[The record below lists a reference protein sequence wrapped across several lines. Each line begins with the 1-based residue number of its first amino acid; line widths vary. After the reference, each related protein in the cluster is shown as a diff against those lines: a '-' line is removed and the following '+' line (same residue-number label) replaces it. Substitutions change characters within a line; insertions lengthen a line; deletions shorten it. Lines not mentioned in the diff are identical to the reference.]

1 MNLDD
6 NAVERK
12 NLAFDNNEPFAL
24 KPLKNFGEGAIFTP
38 PIHSG
43 INGVPVAEFFWGSPP
58 VAAILRDV
66 GDSIEKREIMQR
78 EVSPSVRKAIGNAFI
93 LFFGYGHGVN
103 MTHDHNSSNSVNR
116 P

>member
-12 NLAFDNNEPFAL
+12 NLAFDNNKPFAL

-43 INGVPVAEFFWGSPP
+43 INSMPVVEFFWESPP
-58 VAAILRDV
+58 VAATLPDV
-66 GDSIEKREIMQR
+66 GDSIENWEIMQR
-78 EVSPSVRKAIGNAFI
+78 EVSPPARKAIGNAFI
-93 LFFGYGHGVN
+93 LFFGYGHG
-103 MTHDHNSSNSVNR
+103 
-116 P
+116 